1 MEVLDGNVVRNRRTC
16 DVIWAWGPISL
27 LLVRSGNLPEW
38 TVHPLLSHLVA
49 HLGFVDRQRSDPAGS
64 TEWTNYMP

>member
-1 MEVLDGNVVRNRRTC
+1 MVLWCKIGVHVVSYGHGAPSP
-16 DVIWAWGPISL
+16 W

-49 HLGFVDRQRSDPAGS
+49 HLGFVDRQRSDPAKS
-64 TEWTNYMP
+64 KEWTNYML

>member
-1 MEVLDGNVVRNRRTC
+1 MGMGLH
-16 DVIWAWGPISL
+16 L
-27 LLVRSGNLPEW
+27 LALGELVRSGNLPEW

-64 TEWTNYMP
+64 KEWTNYMP